1 MKVTIEEKLI
11 SHPMEEFLGIESG
24 TTMIEHQE
32 FAIEPIQSSSVVDYD
47 EKDDD
52 IEQKLDDIY
61 NLALGQVS
69 VISDELE
76 LVEGRYKAGL
86 AESSTQMLNVALGA
100 IRERSLLK
108 QHKDKLQIAT
118 DKINIR
124 RGDKNITNNN
134 LVIANR
140 NDILKMLADGDG
152 LKL

>member
-1 MKVTIEEKLI
+1 MKVTIEEKLV

-24 TTMIEHQE
+24 TTMIEHKE
-32 FAIEPIQSSSVVDYD
+32 FEIAPIQQSSVVEYD

-61 NLALGQVS
+61 NLALNQVT
-69 VISDELE
+69 VMSDELE

-86 AESSTQMLNVALGA
+86 AETSTQMLTVALGA

-118 DKINIR
+118 DKINIK

-134 LVIANR
+134 LIVANR
-140 NDILKMLADGDG
+140 NEILKMIADGDG
-152 LKL
+152 LNM